1 MSDTTSSSPE
11 VPLTLDGHPDAHA
24 GDTDE
29 GADPATTPSTVRS
42 PLGGTHKANVISLGQ
57 VWVDIMMNVAA
68 IPPAGGFALSDGAIA
83 TVGGSFRV
91 LLAARRMGSL
101 ALHAGIIGTGTWG
114 SGVRAAL
121 ARHDISH
128 IGQDRL
134 DADTGFRLVLNDGQ
148 RKTFIATFGAEAQGG
163 EDAFDMIDPAP
174 GDVVHISGNTLMD
187 HAASGIEAFLRRE
200 EAIPGHRPYLLVLN
214 PTRSLHLV
222 SDHLLEDT
230 VLARPIWSCNRQ
242 EAETLAERLG
252 VVVDHGTALTVGG
265 GFEKAMEV
273 LCEALGSA
281 LRAPLV
287 LRAGASGAWVRE
299 PGGMLAHIPGFP
311 TKPIHTRSAGGCH
324 TGVMCAMLAQGWS
337 LVDAVRIA
345 NAAASL
351 AIEHSI
357 GGVPDCPDRDAAV
370 ALAEGSSGD

>member
-1 MSDTTSSSPE
+1 MPDSTPTSPE
-11 VPLTLDGHPDAHA
+11 VPLTLDGHPHA
-24 GDTDE
+24 QAGSGDLA
-29 GADPATTPSTVRS
+29 ADPTTIAV
-42 PLGGTHKANVISLGQ
+42 PLGGTHKAGVISLGQ
-57 VWVDIMMNVAA
+57 IWVDIMMSVAA
-68 IPPAGGFALSDGAIA
+68 IPPAGGFSLSNGATA

-91 LLAARRMGSL
+91 LLAARRMGSP

-134 DADTGFRLVLNDGQ
+134 DADTGFRLVLNDGE

-163 EDAFDMIDPAP
+163 EDAFDTLDPAP
-174 GDVVHISGNTLMD
+174 GDVVHVSGNTLMD
-187 HAASGIEAFLRRE
+187 HAASGVEAFLRRGGGI
-200 EAIPGHRPYLLVLN
+200 AGRRPYLLVLN

-222 SDHLLEDT
+222 SDHLLENT

-252 VVVDHGTALTVGG
+252 VVVDHGSSLTVGG
-265 GFEKAMEV
+265 GFDKAMEV
-273 LCEALGSA
+273 LCEALGST

-287 LRAGASGAWVRE
+287 LRAGAGGAWVRE
-299 PGGMLAHIPGFP
+299 PGGMLVHVPGFP

-337 LVDAVRIA
+337 LIDAVRIA
-345 NAAASL
+345 NAAASQ
-351 AIEHSI
+351 AIERSI

-370 ALAEGSSGD
+370 ALAEGRSDD